1 MVYCARTNYKEMKS
15 VKTSKRILSA
25 VLSLCIILGC
35 LATGFSALAAGGTD
49 LQAGINAAI
58 ANGADSYKWTG
69 GNVTLTDVLVING
82 DIDIDFNNA
91 TVTGAPGKSVVNVKG
106 GDVTLYNG
114 TFRAQCEEYQGA
126 TGFASTLMDYKPA
139 VSVNGGDVTLEC
151 ITAIGSTIRIP
162 NSHTIEVT
170 SGNGINANAGKV
182 VLKDVISVGM
192 KALDNTKAT
201 VVIEDAIL
209 VGIYKAIN
217 IVDKVTFADG
227 YTQYKTIDFLKE
239 FLKDGVNL
247 SATEEKY
254 INGLTNSE
262 GDFSFGS
269 VIASGKNP
277 EFAAPTSSYDAD
289 TDVLTVYAQADVT
302 NEKSGVPNR
311 YSYRYTP
318 NTCTIDGVTA
328 DFVEQADGSY
338 AATFENV
345 PANAALNAE
354 LDYELSVKMGVQQ
367 KKVVLDALN
376 MVKTYAEKA
385 PEIIGRFIKDFEGE
399 SAYGKFNEYLDLIY
413 GAYKTVDGLKNI
425 EAIRNFMGVVFAL
438 KGMDYTGNTGNK
450 GLVSQ
455 VNPNWSDA
463 IKQKAIAQSLKNQET
478 EFGKIFDTDG
488 DGVADSL
495 YAFKGSIGEGVGILE
510 LFDKH
515 YTAVKELALT
525 ADYKEF
531 NDIGAAAAYVGEN
544 YAEFI
549 EIVDALLE
557 VVEYGYALL
566 DDPQLQNA
574 LSNNFGDAG
583 VIIAYA
589 DKLMAP
595 GGYYWTIKAKY
606 EDAKNTGLIEK
617 YASRA
622 PELCERYALKAL
634 DIAKNPTKYFDIN
647 SKVEGD
653 YFNVFSF
660 TDTAVIT
667 TPADK
672 TVEYC
677 NVTVKVAGYG
687 KFAVNG
693 EVESVLKTYKVEKGD
708 FFTVEPVEYDDA
720 DPLFRDYVYTQPNG
734 TWQVVS
740 SLANFRV
747 GSDITITLNFSAR
760 GSQDDEDVNIV
771 ILTDDNL
778 GFNWIGDFDGV
789 VADLDLE
796 AYDVPEYRGMTFAG
810 WSLDKAATADS
821 ALSDDELYAE
831 IEDRTDDF
839 FVYAVYAAQ
848 LDIEIP
854 VDQDIVVNVDKATSR
869 VYFGT
874 YVNLPDNMK
883 AIEVGII
890 ATKNADYATEDN
902 MTLDLNGASG
912 VLLKKSDAYGD
923 DGYILDNLYYELGV
937 KTASGTVY
945 GRGYVIY
952 KDLDSGEVV
961 TVYTNIVSGTL

>member
-1 MVYCARTNYKEMKS
+1 M
-15 VKTSKRILSA
+15 KTSKRILAA
-25 VLSLCIILGC
+25 VLSLCMILGC
-35 LATGFSALAAGGTD
+35 FATGFSAFAASGTD

-58 ANGADSYKWTG
+58 ANGDASYKWTG

-82 DIDIDFNNA
+82 NIDVDFNNA
-91 TVTGAPGKSVVNVKG
+91 IVTGAPGKSVVNVKG

-114 TFRAQCEEYQGA
+114 TFRAQCEDYQGA
-126 TGFASTLMDYKPA
+126 TGFASTLMDYRPA

-151 ITAIGSTIRIP
+151 ITAIGSTIRVP
-162 NSHTIEVT
+162 NSHTIEIT
-170 SGNGINANAGKV
+170 NGNGINANSGKV
-182 VLKDVISVGM
+182 ILKDVIAVGM
-192 KALDNTKAT
+192 KALDNTKAD

-217 IVDKVTFADG
+217 IPSKVTFADG
-227 YTQYKTIDFLKE
+227 YTKYKTIDFIKE
-239 FLKDGVNL
+239 FLKDGVSL
-247 SATEEKY
+247 SASEEKY
-254 INGLTNSE
+254 LNGLTNSE
-262 GDFSFGS
+262 GDLSAAS
-269 VIASGKNP
+269 VIASGKAP
-277 EFAAPTSSYDAD
+277 EFTAPTSSYDAE
-289 TDVLTVYAQADVT
+289 TDVLTVYAQADAT
-302 NEKSGVPNR
+302 NVKADVANR

-328 DFVEQADGSY
+328 DFVEQADGTF
-338 AATFENV
+338 AATFEGV
-345 PANAALNAE
+345 EANATLNAE
-354 LDYELSVKMGVQQ
+354 LDYELSVKMGARQ
-367 KKVVLDALN
+367 KEIVLKALD
-376 MVKTYAEKA
+376 MVKAYAEKA
-385 PEIIGRFIKDFEGE
+385 PEIIGRFIKDFEGD

-413 GAYKTVDGLKNI
+413 SAYNSVGQIKNI
-425 EAIRNFMGVVFAL
+425 EAARKFMGVVYAL
-438 KGMDYTGNTGNK
+438 KGMDFTGNTGNK

-455 VNPNWSDA
+455 LNPYWNDT
-463 IKQKAIAQSLKNQET
+463 IKQKAIAASLKNQED

-495 YAFKGSIGEGVGILE
+495 YAFKGDIGEGIGILE
-510 LFDKH
+510 LFDEH
-515 YTAVKELALT
+515 YAAVKELALT
-525 ADYKEF
+525 ADYNEF
-531 NDIGAAAAYVGEN
+531 NDIGAAAYYVGEH

-549 EIVDALLE
+549 EILDALLY

-566 DDPQLQNA
+566 DDPQLQNV
-574 LSNNFGDAG
+574 LSQNFGDAST
-583 VIIAYA
+583 IIAYA

-595 GGYYWTIKAKY
+595 NGYYWTIKAKY
-606 EDAKNTGLIEK
+606 EDAKASGFLET
-617 YASRA
+617 YAGRA
-622 PELCERYALKAL
+622 PELCERYAEKAL
-634 DIAKNPTKYFDIN
+634 DIAQNPTKYFDIN
-647 SKVEGD
+647 SKVDGY

-660 TDTAVIT
+660 TDNAVIT
-667 TPADK
+667 TPADE

-687 KFAVNG
+687 KFSVNG
-693 EVESVLKTYKVEKGD
+693 EVESVLKSYKVEKGE
-708 FFTVEPVEYDDA
+708 FFSVDPVEYDDA

-760 GSQDDEDVNIV
+760 GSQEDEDVNIV
-771 ILTDDNL
+771 FLTDDNL
-778 GFNWIGDFDGV
+778 GYNWIGDFDGA
-789 VADLDLE
+789 VADLDL
-796 AYDVPEYRGMTFAG
+796 ASYDLPQYRGMEFAG
-810 WSLDKAATADS
+810 WSLDKTAAADA
-821 ALSDDELYAE
+821 ALSDDELYAA

-839 FVYAVYAAQ
+839 FVYAVYDAQ

-854 VDQDIVVNVDKATSR
+854 VDQDIVVNVDTATSR

-890 ATKNADYATEDN
+890 ATKNADYATEDK

-923 DGYILDNLYYELGV
+923 DGYLLDNLYYELGV

-952 KDLDSGEVV
+952 KNLDTGAVE
-961 TVYTNIVSGTL
+961 TVYTSIASGTL